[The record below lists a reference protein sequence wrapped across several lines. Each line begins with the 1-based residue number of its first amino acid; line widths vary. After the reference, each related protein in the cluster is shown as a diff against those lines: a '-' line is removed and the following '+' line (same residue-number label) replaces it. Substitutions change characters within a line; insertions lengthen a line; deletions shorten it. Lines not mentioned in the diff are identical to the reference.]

1 MAHPG
6 RDTSPDRGSESKS
19 RVGCLCVGE
28 VRLRGKGWLIQLSFI
43 ARRPAVAIAPCLGAS
58 GCCKIAMS
66 GRDTVEHNQSAILAG
81 AAPFLVEQAEAA
93 ETAAKTALEAAVH
106 LEGGREILE
115 ILELLSA
122 SGGGTD
128 AAGVALQAMTRY
140 ELASGEFTEILNL
153 VRDVAVWRCQLLV
166 PWNDRPRFIRK
177 LYEVFGEKTLE
188 DKNFLSRLLHAHR
201 RICED
206 LVDIMCI
213 LQQAELWLGRTF

>member
-1 MAHPG
+1 
-6 RDTSPDRGSESKS
+6 
-19 RVGCLCVGE
+19 
-28 VRLRGKGWLIQLSFI
+28 
-43 ARRPAVAIAPCLGAS
+43 
-58 GCCKIAMS
+58 MS

-115 ILELLSA
+115 LLSA

-128 AAGVALQAMTRY
+128 AARGALQAMTRAD
-140 ELASGEFTEILNL
+140 ELASGEFTEILCL

-177 LYEVFGEKTLE
+177 LYEVFGEKGEPTLG
-188 DKNFLSRLLHAHR
+188 DKNFFSRLMHAHR
-201 RICED
+201 NICDD
-206 LVDIMCI
+206 LDII
-213 LQQAELWLGRTF
+213 EAPFFLSNRQQVELWLGRTF